1 MNKISEKQLQKWE
14 KAPLQYRAEIER
26 TERQFTDKFLAEM
39 KTGNRYYDIYKAGSP
54 EWMKEAKKDHQ
65 FTLVWNRL
73 IKLVTIITRY
83 DTEVERAQQYED
95 QLYLKKFLTIG
106 QA

>member
-14 KAPLQYRAEIER
+14 KSPLQYRAEIER
-26 TERQFTDKFLAEM
+26 TERQIADEFCSAVRA
-39 KTGNRYYDIYKAGSP
+39 GNRYYDIYKAGSP

-83 DTEVERAQQYED
+83 DIEVDRAKQYED